1 VERKNRKLLA
11 PVQKGGKPY
20 RLSFR
25 SQMKIIVLLGG
36 ESAERRVSLASGEA
50 VAGALAARGHEVYKV
65 DPLDPV
71 RLVPAR
77 VPLFNEAVGE
87 KPPDL
92 SQLPRFTPRRL
103 AALLETLDHHRPD
116 LVFPML
122 HGGMGEDGRLQAA
135 LEMVNIPF
143 VGSGSLASAL
153 AMRKPYA
160 KKLFLLAG
168 VLTPATLL
176 LPPSDDAVLAN
187 EKIRS
192 SLGYPVVAKPDA
204 SGSAV
209 GLTILKDESGLE
221 QALKRITSL
230 RYNVL
235 VEPYISGRELT
246 VTILGSEALP
256 PIEIQ
261 PHEGVYDYLSKYTR
275 GHTEYLCPAPLP
287 EETLNQLKS
296 LGLKAHQALGCR
308 HYSRVDFRMRDDGE
322 LFCLEVNTIPGM
334 TATSLVP
341 KAAAAVGISFEE
353 LAERLAKMAMLDA
366 AVAGEDCRAAYN
378 GATSA

>member
-1 VERKNRKLLA
+1 
-11 PVQKGGKPY
+11 
-20 RLSFR
+20 
-25 SQMKIIVLLGG
+25 MKIIVLLGG

-65 DPLDPV
+65 DPMDPV
-71 RLVPAR
+71 RMVPAR

-92 SQLPRFTPRRL
+92 SELPRFTPRRL

-135 LEMVNIPF
+135 LEMVNVPF
-143 VGSGSLASAL
+143 VGSGSLASSL
-153 AMRKPYA
+153 AMHKPFA

-168 VLTPATLL
+168 VLTPASLL
-176 LPPSDDAVLAN
+176 LQPTDNPALAN

-192 SLGYPVVAKPDA
+192 SFGYPVVVKPDA

-209 GLTILKDESGLE
+209 GLAVLKDENGLE
-221 QALKRITSL
+221 HALNRIAAL
-230 RYNVL
+230 NANVL

-246 VTILGSEALP
+246 VTIFGSDALP

-287 EETLNQLKS
+287 TETLILLQS
-296 LGLKAHQALGCR
+296 LGMKAHQALGCR
-308 HYSRVDFRMRDDGE
+308 HYSRVDFRMREDGE

-334 TATSLVP
+334 TSTSLVP
-341 KAAAAVGISFEE
+341 KAAAAVGIPFEE
-353 LAERLAKMAMLDA
+353 LAERLAKMACSDDHFA
-366 AVAGEDCRAAYN
+366 QGGSS
-378 GATSA
+378 GAEGSVERF